1 MPEELSIFGSVL
13 TRSPPFREGLVGGSA
28 DALFVKAFWQ
38 PNYIAP
44 HIIDSR
50 LSAARLA
57 NFKPG
62 HVMIYASATCRTSVA
77 MRRIRTFDG
86 LEAQY

>member
-1 MPEELSIFGSVL
+1 MSLIAKS
-13 TRSPPFREGLVGGSA
+13 FR
-28 DALFVKAFWQ
+28 Q